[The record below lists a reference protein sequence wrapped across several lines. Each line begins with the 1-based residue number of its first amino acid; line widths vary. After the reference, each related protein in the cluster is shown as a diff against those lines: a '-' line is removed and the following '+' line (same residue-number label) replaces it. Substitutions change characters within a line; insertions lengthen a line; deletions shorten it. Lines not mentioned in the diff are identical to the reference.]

1 MRLSKVAVL
10 ALIVGAAGSMS
21 ASSRRWPLPTVQ
33 NWWNWRIGARTRPA
47 TSASRP
53 EQSCLFPI
61 TMRGTVTSSDILQ
74 KPAHGK
80 LKKLNATTYEY
91 KAKAR
96 YKGSD
101 TFAIKATGQGP
112 TASGTSVITVHAT
125 IK

>member
-1 MRLSKVAVL
+1 MQLSRIAAL
-10 ALIVGAAGSMS
+10 ALIVAATGSMS
-21 ASSRRWPLPTVQ
+21 VSPALAASDCPIL
-33 NWWNWRIGARTRPA
+33 IGLADWGENSTGDISA
-47 TSASRP
+47 TP
-53 EQSCLFPI
+53 GQGCLFPI
-61 TMRGTVTSSDILQ
+61 TIRGTVTSSEISQ

-80 LKKLNATTYEY
+80 LKKINATTYEY

-112 TASGTSVITVHAT
+112 TASGTSVITVNAT